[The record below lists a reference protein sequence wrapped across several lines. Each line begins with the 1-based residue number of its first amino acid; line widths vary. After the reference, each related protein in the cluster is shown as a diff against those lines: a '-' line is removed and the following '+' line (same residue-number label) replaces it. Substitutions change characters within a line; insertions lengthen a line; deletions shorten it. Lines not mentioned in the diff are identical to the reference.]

1 MNIAFPQAVPVL
13 EGPRSET
20 FRRAFNRHYAHLQHD
35 GTPALEAAAAQLAH
49 TFALR
54 EEVRRGSGR

>member
-1 MNIAFPQAVPVL
+1 MNTALPQAVPVL

-20 FRRAFNRHYAHLQHD
+20 FRRDFNQHYAHLQRA
-35 GTPALEAAAAQLAH
+35 GTPALEAAQLAH

-54 EEVRRGSGR
+54 EEVRRGSER